1 VHPEAHFDEGNRPV
15 SDAHAAT
22 SDRSET
28 LRFESIAVGFGG
40 RAVLKGVSFEVG
52 LGEVVG
58 LLGCNG
64 AGKTTLVRAATRSLR
79 PDSGRVVLADR
90 PIQSLTRRELASR
103 LATVPQDVHVPF
115 PFRAGELVLMGRT
128 PYQSAFGFES
138 AADLEV
144 AREAMAR
151 VGIAD
156 LADRRVD
163 TLSGG
168 ERQLVL
174 FARALTQRPDW
185 LLLDEPT
192 AFLDLRHR
200 IDLLA
205 VVRNFVRLGGGAL
218 VVSHDLGLAARV
230 CDRLVVLADGEVI
243 ADGEPG
249 AVLQP
254 ETLYRAFGVEADISE
269 GPDGRPVVLA
279 RIGEALG
286 RRP

>member
-1 VHPEAHFDEGNRPV
+1 V

-28 LRFESIAVGFGG
+28 LRFESIAVGLGG
-40 RAVLKGVSFEVG
+40 RAVLKDVSFEVG

-90 PIQSLTRRELASR
+90 PVQSLTRRELAAR
-103 LATVPQDVHVPF
+103 VATVPQDVHVPF

-138 AADLEV
+138 AGDLEL

-200 IDLLA
+200 IDLLG

-230 CDRLVVLADGEVI
+230 CDRLVVLAEGEVI
-243 ADGEPG
+243 AEGEPA

-254 ETLYRAFGVEADISE
+254 ETLYRAFGVEADIFE

-279 RIGEALG
+279 RIGEAVG
-286 RRP
+286 HRARAQDSSERDC

>member
-1 VHPEAHFDEGNRPV
+1 MSDSRP
-15 SDAHAAT
+15 AT
-22 SDRSET
+22 SNPSRA
-28 LRFESIAVGFGG
+28 LCFESIAVGLGG
-40 RAVLKGVSFEVG
+40 REILKDVSFEVG

-64 AGKTTLVRAATRSLR
+64 AGKTTLVRTATRSLR
-79 PDSGRVVLADR
+79 PDSGRVDVAGR
-90 PIQSLTRRELASR
+90 SVQSLSRRELASR
-103 LATVPQDVHVPF
+103 VATVPQDVHVPF

-138 AADLEV
+138 AADLEL
-144 AREAMAR
+144 AREAMAE
-151 VGIAD
+151 VGIAH

-163 TLSGG
+163 ALSGG

-192 AFLDLRHR
+192 AFLDLAHR
-200 IDLLA
+200 VDLLG
-205 VVRNFVRLGGGAL
+205 VVRNFARLGGGAL

-230 CDRLVVLADGEVI
+230 CDRLVVLAEGEVI
-243 ADGEPG
+243 AQGEPG

-254 ETLYRAFGVEADISE
+254 EVLQRAFGVEADIFE

-279 RIGEALG
+279 RIGKAKEG
-286 RRP
+286 RP

>member
-1 VHPEAHFDEGNRPV
+1 VRWDEGHWPV
-15 SDAHAAT
+15 SDSRPAIPNLSSA
-22 SDRSET
+22 
-28 LRFESIAVGFGG
+28 LRFERIAVDLGG
-40 RAVLKGVSFEVG
+40 RWILKDVSFEVG

-79 PDSGRVVLADR
+79 PDSGRVVVAGR
-90 PIQSLTRRELASR
+90 SVQSLSRRELASR
-103 LATVPQDVHVPF
+103 VATVPQDVHVPF

-138 AADLEV
+138 AADLEL
-144 AREAMAR
+144 ARQAMAE
-151 VGIAD
+151 VGIAN

-192 AFLDLRHR
+192 AFLDLAHR
-200 IDLLA
+200 VDLLG
-205 VVRNFVRLGGGAL
+205 VVRNFARLGGGAL

-230 CDRLVVLADGEVI
+230 CDRLVVLAEGEVI
-243 ADGEPG
+243 AQGEPG

-254 ETLYRAFGVEADISE
+254 EVLLRAFGVEADIFE

-279 RIGEALG
+279 RIGKAKEG
-286 RRP
+286 RP

>member
-1 VHPEAHFDEGNRPV
+1 MSDSRPAIPNL
-15 SDAHAAT
+15 SSA
-22 SDRSET
+22 
-28 LRFESIAVGFGG
+28 LRFERIAVDLGG
-40 RAVLKGVSFEVG
+40 RGILKDVSFEVG

-79 PDSGRVVLADR
+79 PDSGRVVVAGR
-90 PIQSLTRRELASR
+90 SVQSLSRRELASR
-103 LATVPQDVHVPF
+103 VATVPQDVHVPF

-138 AADLEV
+138 AADLEL
-144 AREAMAR
+144 ARQAMAE
-151 VGIAD
+151 VGIAN

-192 AFLDLRHR
+192 AFLDLAHR
-200 IDLLA
+200 VDLLG
-205 VVRNFVRLGGGAL
+205 VVRNFARLGGGAL

-230 CDRLVVLADGEVI
+230 CDRLVVLAEGEVI
-243 ADGEPG
+243 AQGEPG

-254 ETLYRAFGVEADISE
+254 EVLLRAFGVEADIFE

-279 RIGEALG
+279 RIGKAKEG
-286 RRP
+286 RP